1 MVFFKT
7 LFGPKFAIF
16 MRQEFECL
24 VVAQVV
30 KDGYTLDNGSAPRN
44 MNDVLK
50 IYFSTRFV
58 NLFKANKTKVF
69 ELSWSWFR
77 KWTLSAHND
86 WVERSVYKYFEQE
99 NVWAVLD
106 TSRNEAVGV
115 GQRVSTFL
123 KISLKKA
130 TSTTLNKLR
139 KREMAAFGGSLF
151 LTPLVTQ
158 NDPRHDDP
166 EWGIITMDRS
176 VLTGTRR
183 NGEFWVRYGNSNS
196 NRLVPPLTNWQGVIL
211 EHAVNVASQS
221 TSDGQVISED
231 HFIEEVRN
239 AFRGKF
245 YEYIIIM
252 HISKHV
258 FSHIPI
264 SSKLVLFFE
273 IHQNTH
279 RIHHLLSSSHKHLL
293 MA

>member
-1 MVFFKT
+1 
-7 LFGPKFAIF
+7 